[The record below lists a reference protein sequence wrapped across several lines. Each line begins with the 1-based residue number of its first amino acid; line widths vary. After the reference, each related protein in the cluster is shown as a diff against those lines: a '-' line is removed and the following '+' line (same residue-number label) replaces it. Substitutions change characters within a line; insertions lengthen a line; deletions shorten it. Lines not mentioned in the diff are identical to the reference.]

1 MNFVYANKIAFSFIV
16 SVIIGYI
23 LYIKQVASNKDLE
36 EKKEVNDIISS
47 SLLKTAGIAVFL
59 YGTLYFT
66 EENED
71 DVYKFIDTGDP
82 KF

>member
-1 MNFVYANKIAFSFIV
+1 MNFVYANKIVISLII

-23 LYIKQVASNKDLE
+23 LYIKQVSSNKELE
-36 EKKEVNDIISS
+36 EKKETTDIISS
-47 SLLKTAGIAVFL
+47 CLLKTAGIAVFI
-59 YGTLYFT
+59 YGVLYFT

-71 DVYKFIDTGDP
+71 EVYKFIDTGDP